1 MGKKTF
7 FAAMLLMMVGL
18 QTMWGQEMVLHKSN
32 GEKIKC
38 ELSKLDSLVFVPK
51 ALPPTH
57 GWVDLGLPSGTL
69 WAKCNVGANKPE
81 EYGDYFAWGE
91 TQPKDIYTWD
101 TYKWYKYYV
110 GTKMTKYC
118 SQSGMGYH
126 GYTDTLTELLP
137 EDDAATTNWGSSW
150 QTPSAEQLDELVNSN
165 YTTTEWITQNGI
177 DGYKITSISN
187 GNSIFLPAAGFCNES
202 YYYDTNLSGF
212 YWSRSLY
219 TGYCTSAYLLRFFS
233 TGEKIE
239 TIVYSR
245 ETGRTVRPVHVQ

>member
-1 MGKKTF
+1 MEKKTF

-91 TQPKDIYTWD
+91 TQPKDNYDLIS
-101 TYKWYKYYV
+101 YKWCNDDLEQL
-110 GTKMTKYC
+110 TKYC
-118 SQSGMGYH
+118 PISSYGYN
-126 GYTDTLTELLP
+126 GYTDTLSTLLP
-137 EDDAATTNWGSSW
+137 EDDAATVNWGDEWRMPTQVEW
-150 QTPSAEQLDELVNSN
+150 QELYDNTIS
-165 YTTTEWITQNGI
+165 TWTTQNGLN
-177 DGYKITSISN
+177 GRLFVASN
-187 GNSIFLPAAGFCNES
+187 GRTLFLPATGGRFGIALSSPNDYGNYWSSSLAIEEPAGAWYSGFRLDN
-202 YYYDTNLSGF
+202 YVVYYD
-212 YWSRSLY
+212 
-219 TGYCTSAYLLRFFS
+219 
-233 TGEKIE
+233 
-239 TIVYSR
+239 
-245 ETGRTVRPVHVQ
+245 GRTMGRSVRPVRSSK